1 RSVMRWAWLLPWRRE
16 PAPRLEHLEVLVY
29 TRRGCHL
36 CDVAWE
42 LVRQRQERFG
52 FRLTAVDVDSDPRLV
67 KQYGTCVPV
76 VAVNGRVRFRG
87 VVNPVLLDRLLRG
100 ESRRRSQV

>member
-1 RSVMRWAWLLPWRRE
+1 MGWDWLLPWRRK
-16 PAPRLEHLEVLVY
+16 PAPRLVSLEVVFY

-36 CDVAWE
+36 CDAAWE
-42 LVRQRQERFG
+42 RLRQRHRRHG
-52 FRLTAVDVDSDPRLV
+52 FQLTTIDVDSDPRLV
-67 KQYGTCVPV
+67 EQYGTCVPV

-100 ESRRRSQV
+100 ESQRRG

>member
-1 RSVMRWAWLLPWRRE
+1 MGWAWLLPWRRG
-16 PAPRLEHLEVLVY
+16 PAPRLEGLEVLVY

-42 LVRQRQERFG
+42 RLRQRQRRHG
-52 FRLTAVDVDSDPRLV
+52 FRLTAVDVDADPQLV
-67 KQYGTCVPV
+67 ELYGTCVPV

-100 ESRRRSQV
+100 ESRRRAT